1 MSFNGSEGGNLIGDR
16 HEMLEYPKGRGDQSV
31 RLSEGEVSQ
40 VTLDQADPPLHLAR
54 FPLQF
59 RPTAPERRRGLIQT
73 GDGNPRPS
81 DGQKDAPGSRSKFE
95 NLAPG
100 LPRLL
105 DIEVHILTG
114 PVDGNLVVDLRGE
127 ALVHVLTHDNP
138 LFQLFTQGAVPFR
151 GGKPAPGGKRPCQPR
166 SDPAP
171 CRGAKGD
178 KGMSGSHDIIGQPH
192 WRVDG
197 IGKVTGSA
205 RFGADLAAPGM
216 LYGAVLLACRP
227 HATVRSISTHGA
239 ERLPGVQ
246 AVLTAE
252 DLPAARCFG
261 TVVKN
266 LPVLVSDRVRFYG
279 DGLAIVAAEDPRQA
293 ADAAAAIQVEYDE
306 LAGVFDAEDALKR
319 PAPELH
325 PNAASSDLQNV
336 CARHHVNKGDLQA
349 GMAEADVILTR
360 TFRTSTIEHAYLEP
374 EAVLAECT
382 EDGGVRVTGSI
393 QNIFST
399 RRAMSEVLNLDLARI
414 TVKHAALGG
423 SFGGKDEV
431 MTQMACRAALLAR
444 ATGRPVKMV
453 HTREESMCQ
462 SYKRHPYVLHYRVG
476 AKKDGRLT
484 AIEARIIA
492 DAGAYASMSP
502 FVTWRST
509 VQATGPYECPHVSV
523 EVVAAYTNNVYTGAM
538 RGFGSPQVNF
548 AIESLID
555 ELAERLTI
563 DPLALREKNI
573 FREGSITAT
582 GQPLPP
588 GVSLDQV
595 LARATE
601 RAQWTE
607 LRDTFTRDNETRT
620 DGRRRGLGL
629 ACSYRGVSL
638 GAEGVD
644 AAGALVSVQ
653 TDGSVLVSIGL
664 TDMGQGVSST
674 MALIAAE
681 VLGVDVSR
689 VKFFP
694 VHTGRVPDS
703 GPTVASRSTIM
714 GGQATKKAAEK
725 IRDGLLDVAAEMLE
739 TSAADL
745 RMARG
750 RVVSAVDSQSL
761 PFGDVVA
768 RAFAAGR
775 PLFALGWHRA
785 PHTSWDEKRGC
796 GEAYFTFVYGAN
808 IAEVEVDLDTGRV
821 EVKRVV
827 AVHDVGRAISPAMVR
842 SQVYGG
848 VVMGLGYALLEDYV
862 QEQGMPLVR
871 NLDEYLLPTLMDTP
885 QIDVDIVENPDSAG
899 PFGAKSIGEPATE
912 LAAPAI
918 INAIAHA
925 TGRRILTLP
934 ADLETVLLG
943 HPLRRPPK
951 RAAELA
957 RDVEQGEKSCGL

>member
-1 MSFNGSEGGNLIGDR
+1 
-16 HEMLEYPKGRGDQSV
+16 
-31 RLSEGEVSQ
+31 
-40 VTLDQADPPLHLAR
+40 
-54 FPLQF
+54 
-59 RPTAPERRRGLIQT
+59 
-73 GDGNPRPS
+73 
-81 DGQKDAPGSRSKFE
+81 
-95 NLAPG
+95 
-100 LPRLL
+100 
-105 DIEVHILTG
+105 
-114 PVDGNLVVDLRGE
+114 
-127 ALVHVLTHDNP
+127 
-138 LFQLFTQGAVPFR
+138 
-151 GGKPAPGGKRPCQPR
+151 
-166 SDPAP
+166 
-171 CRGAKGD
+171 
-178 KGMSGSHDIIGQPH
+178 
-192 WRVDG
+192 
-197 IGKVTGSA
+197 
-205 RFGADLAAPGM
+205 
-216 LYGAVLLACRP
+216 
-227 HATVRSISTHGA
+227 VRSISIDA
-239 ERLPGVQ
+239 AKRLPGVR
-246 AVLTAE
+246 AVLTAA

-279 DGLAIVAAEDPRQA
+279 DALAIVAADEPCQ
-293 ADAAAAIQVEYDE
+293 AAAAAQAIEVEYED
-306 LAGVFDAEDALKR
+306 LPGVFDPQDALKP

-325 PNAASSDLQNV
+325 PNAATSELQNV
-336 CARHHVNKGDLQA
+336 CARHHVTKGDLQA
-349 GMAEADVILTR
+349 GMADADVILER

-399 RRAMSEVLNLDLARI
+399 RRAMSEVLKLDLARI

-431 MTQMACRAALLAR
+431 MTQMACRASLLAQ

-453 HTREESMCQ
+453 YTREESMCQ
-462 SYKRHPYVLHYRVG
+462 SYKRHPYVLHYCLG
-476 AKKDGRLT
+476 AKKDGQLT
-484 AIEARIIA
+484 AIEARIVA

-509 VQATGPYECPHVSV
+509 VQATGPYECAHVSV
-523 EVVAAYTNNVYTGAM
+523 EVLATYTNNVYTGAM

-555 ELAERLTI
+555 ELAEQLKI
-563 DPLALREKNI
+563 DPLALRKKII
-573 FREGSITAT
+573 FRDGSITST

-595 LARATE
+595 LTRATD
-601 RAQWTE
+601 RAQWTA
-607 LRDTFTRDNETRT
+607 LREEITRDNETRT
-620 DGRRRGLGL
+620 NGRRRGLGL

-681 VLGVDVSR
+681 VLGIDVSR

-725 IRDGLLDVAAEMLE
+725 VRDELLAVAAEPLG
-739 TSAADL
+739 TPAADL
-745 RMARG
+745 RMSRG
-750 RVVSAVDSQSL
+750 RVVSGAGSQSL
-761 PFGDVVA
+761 PFDEVVA

-775 PLFALGWHRA
+775 PLFAFGWHRA

-808 IAEVEVDLDTGRV
+808 VAEVEVDTDTGRV

-848 VVMGLGYALLEDYV
+848 VVMGMGYGLLEDYL
-862 QEQGMPLVR
+862 QEQGVPVVR

-885 QIDVDIVENPDSAG
+885 EIDVDIVENPDSAG

-918 INAIAHA
+918 VNAIAHA
-925 TGRRILTLP
+925 TGRRTLTLP

-943 HPLRRPPK
+943 APLRRPAK

-957 RDVEQGEKSCGL
+957 RDAERGGKSCGL